1 MGKIFGVL
9 GVVGGF
15 GDFASVGELV
25 SRLGRLPSPVRDDT
39 ENLFVNCQEFLARG
53 RKLNGEMA

>member
-39 ENLFVNCQEFLARG
+39 ENLLFVDNEQIMLGACFA
-53 RKLNGEMA
+53 